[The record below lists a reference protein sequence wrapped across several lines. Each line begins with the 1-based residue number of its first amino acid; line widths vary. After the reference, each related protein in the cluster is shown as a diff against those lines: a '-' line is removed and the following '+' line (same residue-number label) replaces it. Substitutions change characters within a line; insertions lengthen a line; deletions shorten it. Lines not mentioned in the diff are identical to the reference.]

1 MSRDSLRTLSLR
13 VEGQPHTVKGFTVT
27 QWDVSALEPGS
38 DGPYVLD
45 LQLYMTERA
54 AYRHNLGA
62 GSPRLFVRC
71 EECEAIMFPDAVTAS
86 QEVAA
91 GWMDGERLVLD
102 VAMPLAIQLWLEAY
116 LVRHGEGDDGAR
128 KKKRKGAGRAKETD
142 QENPV

>member
-1 MSRDSLRTLSLR
+1 MSKESLRTLSLR
-13 VEGQPHTVKGFTVT
+13 VEGQPRTVKGFTVT
-27 QWDVSALEPGS
+27 QWDVTALEPGS
-38 DGPYVLD
+38 DGPYVLG

-62 GSPRLFVRC
+62 GSPRVFVRC
-71 EECEAIMFPDAVTAS
+71 EEHDAIMFPDAVTAS

-128 KKKRKGAGRAKETD
+128 KKKRKGTGRAKEID